1 MNKTIAVFCLI
12 ISLGLTQI
20 QAQDKS
26 YLNIDFKNK
35 KDIQI
40 DNFKKFSFQDKNNN
54 TQSGKIKIL
63 NDSQFYFVN
72 YFLEPVG
79 ETYHINDIHKVFIQG
94 SNGMKY
100 KIPALAA
107 IGITL
112 FIPGGIYFLVIRE
125 AVRKIKLRKN
135 RQNASLNGWVDKTN
149 FEAKILIYYPQT

>member
-54 TQSGKIKIL
+54 TQSG
-63 NDSQFYFVN
+63 
-72 YFLEPVG
+72 
-79 ETYHINDIHKVFIQG
+79 
-94 SNGMKY
+94 
-100 KIPALAA
+100 
-107 IGITL
+107 
-112 FIPGGIYFLVIRE
+112 
-125 AVRKIKLRKN
+125 
-135 RQNASLNGWVDKTN
+135 
-149 FEAKILIYYPQT
+149 